1 MNITFVLPSLGC
13 GGAQR
18 VASLLGSHW
27 AAKGWGV
34 TLLCLDASRRQSA
47 FFPLHEGVHVQGL
60 DLTAEAR
67 SWWRGAAANLRRL
80 RALRAALA
88 ASRPD
93 VILGL
98 VGSTAVLS
106 TLANLESRVPLV
118 AAERNN
124 PLRQPLPLPWRVL
137 RRLTLPL
144 ASTVAVQT
152 WESLESLPPG
162 VLPRARV
169 IPNPVV
175 MGSEVPPV
183 PDSRLICAVGRLHQQ
198 KGFDLLLRAFAA
210 VARQFPDW
218 RLRILG
224 EGAER
229 ASLESLVRDLGLAE
243 RVELPG
249 AVRDVRAEMS
259 ACEVFVLP
267 SRSEGYPNALLEA
280 MALGRAVLASD
291 CPWGPGALIRHGENG
306 LLAQGRGDAAMVASL
321 ARELA
326 ALLADPDLRHGLGRA
341 AVTVRERH
349 CLEAVAGRWE
359 RLFADLGALP
369 RDNGRRGVLF
379 VSPSMAGGGAE
390 RVVATLLRHLDRRRF
405 APSLALAKAAGPL
418 LDDLPDDV
426 DVIPLGRGRVRR
438 CWPALVRLVR
448 RQRPHVV
455 CGVQGH
461 MNLLVRLAMPLF
473 PKGTRVLA
481 RESYILGRKLAA
493 GEIPAWYTP
502 LYAKLWPGFDAVLC
516 QSSDMLQDLESRVPG
531 ARLVH
536 LPNPVDVERLRG
548 LAAPGQPRHDVLGP
562 ERPCLVAM
570 GRLVRQK
577 GFDLLLE
584 ALALAAREMRSRP
597 RLTIIGQGPLEPE
610 LRGQTLALG
619 LERDVRFA
627 GFLAN
632 PFPLLAEADCF
643 VLSSRYEGFPNAL
656 LEALALGVP
665 ALALACPGGVEE
677 IVRPGKDGWLAPPED
692 VAALS
697 ALIREHGRP
706 ALDRQAIAASAR
718 ERFGVEAVL
727 PRFERLLC
735 SFDTPEQNA

>member
-1 MNITFVLPSLGC
+1 MNITFVLPSLNC

-34 TLLCLDASRRQSA
+34 TLLCLDASSRERA
-47 FFPLHEGVHVQGL
+47 FFPLHAGVRVQGL
-60 DLTAEAR
+60 DLVAETR
-67 SWWRGAAANLRRL
+67 SCWQSAAANLRRL
-80 RALRAALA
+80 RALRAALTA
-88 ASRPD
+88 TRPD
-93 VILGL
+93 VILGF
-98 VGSTAVLS
+98 VGSTAVL
-106 TLANLESRVPLV
+106 TVLANLGSGVPMV

-124 PLRQPLPLPWRVL
+124 PLRQPLPLPWQAL
-137 RRLTLPL
+137 RRLALPL
-144 ASTVAVQT
+144 ASAVVVQT

-162 VLPRARV
+162 VFPRARV

-175 MGSEVPPV
+175 MGSEAPSL
-183 PDSRLICAVGRLHQQ
+183 PDSRLIYSVGRLHRQ
-198 KGFDLLLRAFAA
+198 KGFDLLLRAFAT
-210 VARQFPDW
+210 VTQQFPDW

-229 ASLESLVRDLGLAE
+229 ASLENLARDLGLAD

-249 AVRDVRAEMS
+249 AVHDVDAAIA
-259 ACEVFVLP
+259 ACAIFVLP
-267 SRSEGYPNALLEA
+267 SRYEGYPNALLEA
-280 MALGRAVLASD
+280 MALGRTVLAAN
-291 CPWGPGALIRHGENG
+291 CPWGPGALIRHRENG
-306 LLAQGRGDAAMVASL
+306 LLAQGEDDAIMVASL

-326 ALLADPDLRHGLGRA
+326 ALLADPELRLRLGRA
-341 AVTVRERH
+341 AVAVRERH
-349 CLEAVAGRWE
+349 SLEAVANRWE
-359 RLFADLGALP
+359 RLFADLAVMP
-369 RDNGRRGVLF
+369 RDRRGVLF

-405 APSLALAKAAGPL
+405 APSLALAQASGPL
-418 LDDLPDDV
+418 LDALPNDV
-426 DVIPLGRGRVRR
+426 DVIPLGKGRVRS

-473 PKGTRVLA
+473 PRGTRVLA

-493 GEIPAWYTP
+493 GEIPAWYAP
-502 LYAKLWPGFDAVLC
+502 LYARLWPGFDAVLC
-516 QSSDMLQDLESRVPG
+516 QSAEMLQDLESRVPG
-531 ARLVH
+531 TRLVL
-536 LPNPVDVERLRG
+536 LPNPVDVGRLHR
-548 LAAPGQPRHDVLGP
+548 LAAQKQPPHDALDP

-584 ALALAAREMRSRP
+584 ALALAARDMRP
-597 RLTIIGQGPLEPE
+597 RPHLTIIGQGPLEPE
-610 LRGQTLALG
+610 LRGQAMSLG
-619 LERDVRFA
+619 LESYVSFA

-632 PFPLLAEADCF
+632 PFPLLAGADCF
-643 VLSSRYEGFPNAL
+643 VLSSRYEGLPNAL

-692 VAALS
+692 VPALAAL
-697 ALIREHGRP
+697 IQEHGRP
-706 ALDRQAIAASAR
+706 ALDRQAIAIAAR

-727 PRFERLLC
+727 PRFERLLD
-735 SFDTPEQNA
+735 SFDTPEQSA